1 LTLFEWQN
9 VLCPNIMFFDG
20 ATCLEMR
27 HNVPHMFSFSWLY
40 FSLFS
45 LHFVHYH
52 DVTCV
57 FDMCAWNSS
66 IICMIIMVSFNR
78 LACVNVV
85 TGNSDIIYF
94 RMRNPVFLVW
104 FIVFPIAD
112 NIETRNVMDFFW
124 FVKHSRLKYTVRLM
138 EPQRCNIQCRTGLYV
153 LQPLAK
159 HSRWTI
165 YFSHKISCKQ

>member
-1 LTLFEWQN
+1 MAQHVWKCGTM
-9 VLCPNIMFFDG
+9 CR
-20 ATCLEMR
+20 TCLLFHDYIFHCFR
-27 HNVPHMFSFSWLY
+27 CILY
-40 FSLFS
+40 IIMMSRACLTCALETAQLF
-45 LHFVHYH
+45 
-52 DVTCV
+52 
-57 FDMCAWNSS
+57 
-66 IICMIIMVSFNR
+66 CMIMVSFNR

-112 NIETRNVMDFFW
+112 NIETRNVMVFFW

-138 EPQRCNIQCRTGLYV
+138 EPQRCYIQCRTGLYV